1 MDSYDSSEEEY
12 SSNNELSCVESDDE
26 NQMIGGLLQRSNIKD
41 IDDLD
46 YNGMLE
52 KLKSNIY
59 TTYGD
64 YSFIA
69 NPTDFIFYKILEKE
83 YNKIRDNT
91 TIDITSDNREKYI
104 TSLGKDHI
112 RQLYYKNDKNLKSYA
127 IKKDL
132 HDIIRKINIFEQK
145 YLDPMNVII
154 DSVNEI
160 FFTNVSQQQ
169 QQQQSEATL
178 DIEGAAGQARAARA
192 ARTARTVFNAVR
204 TLQKST
210 PYPLQETNIKSSH
223 EELYTINNSPPTGNQ
238 QYVRVRSGNNPPPT
252 MTLKQVQQN

>member
-26 NQMIGGLLQRSNIKD
+26 NQMIGGFFRQPNIKD

-46 YNGMLE
+46 YNEMLD

-83 YNKIRDNT
+83 YKKEYNRIRDNARRDNAR
-91 TIDITSDNREKYI
+91 IDNILLTNRQIYI
-104 TSLGKDHI
+104 TSLGKDYI
-112 RQLYYKNDKNLKSYA
+112 RQLYYKNNKNLKSYA

-145 YLDPMNVII
+145 YLYPMKDII
-154 DSVNEI
+154 DRANKQ
-160 FFTNVSQQQ
+160 FYTNDSQQQ
-169 QQQQSEATL
+169 QQQQPQPQSEVT
-178 DIEGAAGQARAARA
+178 IVGAVRSTI
-192 ARTARTVFNAVR
+192 TARRAFNR
-204 TLQKST
+204 QQTLQQNPS
-210 PYPLQETNIKSSH
+210 PYQI
-223 EELYTINNSPPTGNQ
+223 EEEKN
-238 QYVRVRSGNNPPPT
+238 
-252 MTLKQVQQN
+252 